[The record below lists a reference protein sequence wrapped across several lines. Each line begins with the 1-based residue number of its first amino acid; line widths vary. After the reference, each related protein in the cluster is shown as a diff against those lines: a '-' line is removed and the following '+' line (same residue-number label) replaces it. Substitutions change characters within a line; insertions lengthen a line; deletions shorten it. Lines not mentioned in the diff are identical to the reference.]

1 MNYERLIAKRFLS
14 KDKGNFSRP
23 LIRIS
28 TYSIALGV
36 LVVVMAVAI
45 LRGFQG
51 EITRKIVGF
60 GSHIVVTPFES
71 ANNYY
76 EQLPI
81 VDDNA
86 LTASIAAVDGVS
98 HVQPF
103 ATKGGMVKT
112 ADKIHG
118 IVFKG
123 IGSNF
128 DSTFFK
134 ENMKEGR
141 LFDLPDDRPSNEVI
155 VSQRFAEK
163 MQLKNGDKV
172 PTYFWQNNNYRA
184 RAFKI
189 VGIYSTDLTEFD
201 ERFVI
206 GDLRQIQRINGWDSN
221 QVQGYEV
228 FVGDFDRLERVAD
241 DVNSILGSFLT
252 VRTVKEENPDTFSWL
267 DLLNTNIYLILGIMM
282 LVCVVA
288 VISALLIMIFEKT
301 PMIGLL
307 KTMGATNSSIR
318 KIFIYKSAGIIAKG
332 VLIGDTVALAL
343 CVLQHKF
350 HIVRLD
356 SESYHMSSVPIDL
369 NPWIFVFVSL
379 VMAAACLLALLIPA
393 TYIAR
398 ISPARAVKTE

>member
-28 TYSIALGV
+28 TCSIALGV
-36 LVVVMAVAI
+36 MVVVIAVAV
-45 LRGFQG
+45 LKGFQN

-60 GSHIVVTPFES
+60 GSHIVVMPFES

-76 EQLPI
+76 QQLPLVADEATVNTI
-81 VDDNA
+81 R
-86 LTASIAAVDGVS
+86 SVDGVS
-98 HVQPF
+98 HVQFF
-103 ATKGGMVKT
+103 ASKGGMVKT
-112 ADKIHG
+112 KDKIHG
-118 IVFKG
+118 IIFKG
-123 IGSNF
+123 IGSDF

-141 LFDLPDDRPSNEVI
+141 LFDLNGDSPSNEVI

-163 MQLKNGDKV
+163 MLLDIGDKV
-172 PTYFWQNNNYRA
+172 PTYFWQDNNYRA

-189 VGIYSTDLTEFD
+189 VGIYSTDLTDFD

-206 GDLRQIQRINGWDSN
+206 GDMRQVQKINGWDSN
-221 QVQGYEV
+221 LVQGYEV
-228 FVGDFDRLERVAD
+228 FVNDFDNLDHVAA
-241 DVNSILGSFLT
+241 DVYSMLGSFLT

-267 DLLNTNIYLILGIMM
+267 DLLNANIYLILGIMM

-301 PMIGLL
+301 SMIGLL

-318 KIFIYKSAGIIAKG
+318 KIFVYKSMGIIAKG
-332 VLIGDTVALAL
+332 VLIGNAIAFAL
-343 CVLQHKF
+343 CVLQYKF
-350 HIVRLD
+350 AIVKLD

-369 NPWIFVFVSL
+369 DPWIFVIVSV
-379 VMAAACLLALLIPA
+379 VMAVACVLALLLPA
-393 TYIAR
+393 SYIAR
-398 ISPARAVKTE
+398 VSPAKAVKTE